1 MITRIKWKNHNVLG
15 NLELDFT
22 KEDGTPYNTIV
33 LAGENGVG
41 KTTILDTLA
50 KFLSGGA
57 ITPFDY
63 VMYVINTIKL
73 KIYYDI
79 DGNDYSKAGFHKR
92 HNINTGEVVTINRNK
107 NVEYEQMMNDQLDIR
122 SYGVAYSKAR
132 SGFKTKQV
140 KTTTTMQLDDDKSN
154 IDNEEDF
161 TKIKQLIIDISSQ
174 DAIEYFSLAKKKKEK
189 NEEDY
194 EAFMKNSR
202 ICRFEN
208 AFNKFFENIKFDRID
223 DQNSEE
229 KTILFKKYG
238 KDIPIDLLSTGEKQ
252 IVFRGSYL
260 LKNQRIIDNGIVLI
274 DEPELSMHPLWQE
287 KILGFYKNLF
297 KTEIDSSGEANQNVQ
312 MIVATHSEYV
322 IKSALADRENTL
334 VMALK
339 NVNGK
344 IEGHKIDVP
353 TILPTITL
361 AETNFNTFNIVSND
375 YHIQLYGYLQALTG
389 KDSIS
394 ECDKYIENYINS
406 HCNVDKNLYFKQSS
420 YTDRN
425 GHIISYNTLS
435 TYIRNAID
443 HPDNGNKFTD
453 KQLKE
458 SIELL
463 IEIINV
469 EKSKVTNGI

>member
-50 KFLSGGA
+50 TFLSGGA

-63 VMYVINTIKL
+63 IMYVINTVKL
-73 KIYYDI
+73 RLYYDN
-79 DGNDYSKAGFHKR
+79 DGNDFHKVGFHKR
-92 HNINTGEVVTINRNK
+92 HNINTGEVVVINRNK
-107 NVEYEQMMNDQLDIR
+107 YNDYEWMMNDQLDIR
-122 SYGVAYSKAR
+122 SYGVAYSRAR
-132 SGFKTKQV
+132 SGFKTNQV
-140 KTTTTMQLDDDKSN
+140 KTTTTMQLDDAKSN
-154 IDNEEDF
+154 IDDDEDF
-161 TKIKQLIIDISSQ
+161 TKIKQLIIDITAQ
-174 DAIEYFSLAKKKKEK
+174 DNSEYFSLAKKKKGK

-194 EAFMKNSR
+194 ETFIKNSR
-202 ICRFEN
+202 IYRFEN
-208 AFNKFFENIKFDRID
+208 AFNKFFDNIKFAAVDE
-223 DQNSEE
+223 QNSEE
-229 KTILFKKYG
+229 KRIIFKKYD
-238 KDIPIDLLSTGEKQ
+238 KEISIDSLSTGEKQ
-252 IVFRGSYL
+252 IVFRGAYL
-260 LKNQRIIDNGIVLI
+260 LKNQRMINGGIVLI

-287 KILGFYKNLF
+287 KILEYYRNIFATSNNLIDKKNQ
-297 KTEIDSSGEANQNVQ
+297 KAQ
-312 MIVATHSEYV
+312 MIIATHSEYV
-322 IKSALADRENTL
+322 IKSALEDRENVL
-334 VMALK
+334 VIALK

-344 IEGHKIDVP
+344 IEGHRVDAP
-353 TILPTITL
+353 TVLPTITL
-361 AETNFNTFNIVSND
+361 AETNYNTFNIISTD
-375 YHIQLYGYLQALTG
+375 YHIQLYGHLQTLAG

-394 ECDKYIENYINS
+394 ECDEYIENYINS
-406 HCNVDKNLYFKQSS
+406 HSYIDKNIYLKQSS
-420 YTDRN
+420 YTDRRGN
-425 GHIISYNTLS
+425 IISYNTLS

-469 EKSKVTNGI
+469 ERLNGSSGT